1 MSRNRDKKVAPN
13 FVSCC
18 ADGLVN
24 CARGEVVNVVSDNDN
39 ASMTHIL
46 VKFDHPN
53 VRIKA
58 KLCSQFGQQYLM
70 AVPLKRHE
78 AIFLAMGKHGSEIC
92 RLQFSLTLAWATT
105 IHKV

>member
-1 MSRNRDKKVAPN
+1 MSRKCDRKITPN

-18 ADGLVN
+18 AYELVN
-24 CARGEVVNVVSDNDN
+24 GARGEVVNVVSDNGN
-39 ASMTHIL
+39 ALTHFL

-53 VRIKA
+53 VGIKA

-78 AIFLAMGKHGSEIC
+78 AIFLTKD
-92 RLQFSLTLAWATT
+92 
-105 IHKV
+105 K